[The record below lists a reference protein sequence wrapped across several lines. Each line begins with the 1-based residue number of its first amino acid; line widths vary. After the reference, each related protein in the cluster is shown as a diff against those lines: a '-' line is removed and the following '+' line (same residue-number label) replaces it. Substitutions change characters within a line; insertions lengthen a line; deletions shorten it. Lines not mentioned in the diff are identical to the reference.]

1 MKTLFSL
8 LSMLFIAALISL
20 PASAAH
26 AQDAELNPTDHPVV
40 NRYRLSDHGGASG
53 QVKVREVFVG
63 EPIAESVR
71 ITVSVQCA
79 KGFHKKSGSRNES
92 LAAYDYGRSERI
104 SELSSFDPS
113 TQVLTVYYRT
123 AKISDDG
130 RPLID
135 KDIARRFELTGAC
148 RAD

>member
-1 MKTLFSL
+1 MRTFVFL
-8 LSMLFIAALISL
+8 LSTLVIAALVFP
-20 PASAAH
+20 PATAAH

-40 NRYRLSDHGGASG
+40 NRYRLSDHGRVSG

-63 EPIAESVR
+63 EPIVESVR
-71 ITVSVQCA
+71 ITVSVRCA
-79 KGFHKKSGSRNES
+79 HGFHKKSGSRNLA

-104 SELSSFDPS
+104 SELSRFDPS